1 MFLSFNVKL
10 SICRANIRR
19 SREQNKFICYAEAQ
33 QYFRRSRISQKPR
46 AEQIYLLCRGAT
58 VFPAKANIVR
68 SRISQKPKVA
78 YLARK
83 GRVPGLYGGGEKCYG
98 FTAKRFT
105 FPQEYNIALADAI
118 HEIYMVQHA
127 SAIFIVE

>member
-98 FTAKRFT
+98 FTANRFT